1 MTEVIT
7 WVIDPRDGVCIERGR
22 PSTALNPMPAYG
34 ALNSGFTVNPNLNK
48 PAADGFL
55 KLGDIKGEFSSKHDL
70 LIGLDTGSGNDR
82 LTGIDMWSPAPACT
96 IYGGGGHNNLN
107 AVTSREDGAG
117 RFTTGGGGD
126 SIINNGGHFEMQ
138 GGIDLRSDN
147 RFVFEPLEMMT
158 NLVGTN
164 DSGLDADGGFQ
175 PWEVSAVEI
184 GRPPDPKMWLQLLG

>member
-1 MTEVIT
+1 MTVVIT
-7 WVIDPRDGVCIERGR
+7 WVIGPRDGVCIERGR

-34 ALNSGFTVNPNLNK
+34 ALNSGFTANSNLNK
-48 PAADGFL
+48 PEADAFL
-55 KLGDIKGEFSSKHDL
+55 KLGDIKGEIVRKDGDE
-70 LIGLDTGSGNDR
+70 I
-82 LTGIDMWSPAPACT
+82 

-107 AVTSREDGAG
+107 AVTWREDGAG

-147 RFVFEPLEMMT
+147 RFVFEPLEVMT

-184 GRPPDPKMWLQLLG
+184 GQPPDPKMWLQLLG